1 MNYQNVALVSTIAG
15 LLINS
20 PATIEAIDRVSPGGI
35 DPNGSSYES
44 ALSKDGRYIFI
55 ESRAT
60 NLILGDTNSND
71 DVFRL
76 DRETGTVIRVSTDGA
91 NAELHAASGNP
102 APDSS
107 GNLVAFDTS
116 TAIAATDSNS
126 NFDVYLKNITT
137 GAVEQI
143 SVSSGGAGANAQSQ
157 DPDMSADGT
166 RIVFESNANNLD
178 IGDTGLD
185 FDIFIRDLN
194 LGTTTRIS
202 KAAGGGEADDHS
214 FNPRI
219 SADGR
224 YVVFESDATNLVA
237 GDMNSASDIFLYTV
251 ETGALERISE
261 KPDGTEADFGSIRP
275 DISGDGN
282 IVVFQSDA
290 TNLDA
295 NDMSTLDS
303 VYVANRSANTLE
315 VLLNPAGNA
324 IQAATDPVVSGPGNF
339 IAFTCDDSSVIP
351 GDTEGRRDILV
362 YDTAA
367 DSYGRV
373 SETAAGTGADAACYD
388 PAISEHGNVI
398 SFGTLAINL
407 IAGDMNG
414 ETDIYY
420 NLNPLATYQPDLR
433 IGKKRSLSSH
443 KGNNRYNTSGSGQK
457 QTLKL
462 KGRKKGRIYLSGQN
476 DGNITT
482 GLKLR
487 LPKVP
492 KSKRFRYKFFRLTG
506 GKRNI
511 KAAVKRSGFV
521 SAEVSNGAAITYQF
535 ECKRKG
541 NRKSRY
547 NGKPTLTSTG
557 DTGGKRDVAK
567 MKIVAKP

>member
-143 SVSSGGAGANAQSQ
+143 SVSSGGAGGNAQSQ

-224 YVVFESDATNLVA
+224 YVVFESDAANLVA

-282 IVVFQSDA
+282 MVVFQSDA

-324 IQAATDPVVSGPGNF
+324 IQAATDPVVSGPGNL
-339 IAFTCDDSSVIP
+339 IAFTCDDASVIP
-351 GDTEGRRDILV
+351 GDTEGKRDILV

-398 SFGTLAINL
+398 SFGTLAANL

-420 NLNPLATYQPDLR
+420 NLNPIASYQPDLR
-433 IGKKRSLSSH
+433 IGNRRSLSSH
-443 KGNNRYNTSGSGQK
+443 KGDNRYNGGGGQVGKLNLSGRRKG
-457 QTLKL
+457 KL
-462 KGRKKGRIYLSGQN
+462 YLSGQN
-476 DGNITT
+476 DGNVTSS
-482 GLKLR
+482 LNLR
-487 LPKVP
+487 LPKAP
-492 KSKRFRYKFFRLTG
+492 KSRDLSYKFFRLTG
-506 GKRNI
+506 GKKNI
-511 KAAVKRSGFV
+511 KAATKRAGFV
-521 SAEVSNGAAITYQF
+521 TDDAAPGATITYYF
-535 ECKRKG
+535 ECKGKG
-541 NRKSRY
+541 KKKARY
-547 NGKPTLTSTG
+547 TGKPTLNSPN
-557 DTGGKRDVAK
+557 DPAGKKDVNK